1 MLDKNAKKNYNS
13 NFEVVNGRITS
24 KSFKTYSNIQNPK
37 NKYNLRTL
45 ALLIILTA
53 LIIASLLVFANSI
66 KTAYFD
72 DSKET
77 QEINANIEKIKIHLD
92 KNKTI
97 KVENVTKEIADV
109 FGLPVGVKVIEI
121 AEDSLVSSLLKIND
135 IIVKVSGK
143 TITNIDQLN
152 SIIEDS
158 EYDEFLTYTVYRN
171 GTYHIIDPNS
181 IEIE

>member
-109 FGLPVGVKVIEI
+109 FGLPVGVKVI
-121 AEDSLVSSLLKIND
+121 
-135 IIVKVSGK
+135 
-143 TITNIDQLN
+143 
-152 SIIEDS
+152 
-158 EYDEFLTYTVYRN
+158 
-171 GTYHIIDPNS
+171 
-181 IEIE
+181 